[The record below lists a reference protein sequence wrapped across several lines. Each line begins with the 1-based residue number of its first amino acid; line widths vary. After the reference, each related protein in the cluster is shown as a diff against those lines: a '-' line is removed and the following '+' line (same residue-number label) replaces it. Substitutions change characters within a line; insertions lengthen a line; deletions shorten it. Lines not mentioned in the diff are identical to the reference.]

1 VERKKKLSTFI
12 VEVIKQHTGK
22 ISKPFHSSSWN
33 GVLSSIL
40 IHNSQFSRINF
51 ILFYKIAA

>member
-1 VERKKKLSTFI
+1 